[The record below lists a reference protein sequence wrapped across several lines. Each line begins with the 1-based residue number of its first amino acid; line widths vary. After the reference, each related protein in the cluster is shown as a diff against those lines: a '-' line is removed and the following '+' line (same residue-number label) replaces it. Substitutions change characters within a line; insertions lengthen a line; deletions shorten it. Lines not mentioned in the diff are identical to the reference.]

1 MNANETTAKAP
12 TIEEMRRK
20 IQRNVNRYVTLEEQI
35 GQMER
40 ERFRV
45 CIFGSAR
52 IRPEDPIYQLVY
64 RTAKML
70 AEKHIDVVT
79 GGGPGLMEAANKGVI
94 EVQGRRSQ
102 SIGLP
107 IMLPRSQE
115 LANKHLD
122 IKSEHRRFSSR
133 LDEFMWLSDAV
144 IVAPGGIGTLLEL
157 VYVWQLLQVGMIDA
171 RPVVLM
177 GKDLWEGLLEWMR
190 EEMLGRKL
198 VGPNDFQWIHCAE
211 TPEEAF
217 EFIRPVH
224 DEYLKSIPASLV
236 AEESLALEEARE

>member
-1 MNANETTAKAP
+1 MP
-12 TIEEMRRK
+12 TIEELRRK
-20 IQRNVNRYVTLEEQI
+20 IQRNVNRYLTLEEQL
-35 GQMER
+35 GALER

-52 IRPEDPIYQLVY
+52 IRPEDPTYQLVY
-64 RTAKML
+64 QTAKML
-70 AEKHIDVVT
+70 TEKHIDVVT
-79 GGGPGLMEAANKGVI
+79 GGGPGLMEAANRGVI
-94 EVQGRRSQ
+94 EVEGRRSQ

-107 IMLPRSQE
+107 IQLPRSQE
-115 LANKHLD
+115 LANTHLD

-157 VYVWQLLQVGMIDA
+157 VYVWQLLQVGMIES
-171 RPVVLM
+171 RPVVLLGRKM
-177 GKDLWEGLLEWMR
+177 WDGLLAWMR

-198 VGPNDFQWIHCAE
+198 VGPNDFQWVHGAE

-217 EFIRPVH
+217 GYIEPVF
-224 DEYLKSIPASLV
+224 EAYLKTIPPSV
-236 AEESLALEEARE
+236 AEVTQAVGDDAVTQSGITPES

>member
-1 MNANETTAKAP
+1 MSTKAAPATMP
-12 TIEEMRRK
+12 TIEELRRK
-20 IQRNVNRYVTLEEQI
+20 IQRNVNRYLTLEEQI
-35 GQMER
+35 GTLER

-52 IRPEDPIYQLVY
+52 IRPEDPVYRLVY
-64 RTAKML
+64 ETAKML
-70 AEKHIDVVT
+70 TEKHIDVVT
-79 GGGPGLMEAANKGVI
+79 GGGPGLMEAANRGVI
-94 EVQGRRSQ
+94 EVEGRRSQ

-107 IMLPRSQE
+107 IMLPRSLE

-157 VYVWQLLQVGMIDA
+157 VYVWQLLQVGMIEA
-171 RPVVLM
+171 RPVVLLGRDM
-177 GKDLWEGLLEWMR
+177 WEGLLEWMR
-190 EEMLGRKL
+190 EEMLERKL
-198 VGPNDFQWIHCAE
+198 VGPNDFQWLHCAD
-211 TPEEAF
+211 TPAEAF
-217 EFIRPVH
+217 EFIEPIFE
-224 DEYLKSIPASLV
+224 EYLRAFPPST